1 MIRTKE
7 AIGITRELIRDA
19 REVYPG
25 HADFEFYLKTIAR
38 NALIQSEYLENTSR
52 ALVFQAEQLKAD
64 VETRLK
70 T

>member
-7 AIGITRELIRDA
+7 AIGITRELVRDMQ
-19 REVYPG
+19 EIDPG

-38 NALIQSEYLENTSR
+38 SALIQSEYLENTSR